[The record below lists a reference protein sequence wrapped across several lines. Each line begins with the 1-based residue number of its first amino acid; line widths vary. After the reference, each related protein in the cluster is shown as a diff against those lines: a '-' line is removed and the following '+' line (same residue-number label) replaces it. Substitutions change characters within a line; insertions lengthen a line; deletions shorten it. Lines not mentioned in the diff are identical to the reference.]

1 MKRTGTVEALN
12 VGPKGFYEGFLL
24 KTANGIVQI
33 NLPKDGLFGDF
44 LASGDE
50 VTAEVAAVRVN
61 REPHHP
67 VFRLLRLINHTEDRR
82 ETRTLDDHRF
92 CGRVKQL
99 NYSLQ
104 GEVNGA
110 ILESGDFLYVEPEGA
125 REVGLALGMDV
136 TGFGIRKPMIGSHRV
151 IEAEEVNGVI
161 IHHVGAH
168 KKSAKRNNA
177 AGG

>member
-1 MKRTGTVEALN
+1 VKRTGTVEALN
-12 VGPKGFYEGFLL
+12 VGPRGFYEGFLL
-24 KTANGIVQI
+24 KTDQGIVQI
-33 NLPKDGLFGDF
+33 NLPKEGSFGDF

-50 VTAEVAAVRVN
+50 VSVEVAAVRAHGE
-61 REPHHP
+61 RHHP
-67 VFRLLRLINHTEDRR
+67 VFRLLRLTNHTEDRR
-82 ETRTLDDHRF
+82 ETRNADDHRF
-92 CGRVKQL
+92 SGRVKQL

-110 ILESGDFLYVEPEGA
+110 ILESGEFLYVEPECA
-125 REVGLALGMDV
+125 REVGLALGMNV

-151 IEAEEVNGVI
+151 IEAEEVNGII

-168 KKSAKRNNA
+168 QKIAKKNNA